1 MTEKYSYYFYY
12 KEEKKIV
19 PEKKKENILGTLL
32 IHVGCLPRP
41 IFFLFIFI

>member
-1 MTEKYSYYFYY
+1 MTEKYSYYYLKIRR
-12 KEEKKIV
+12 KENL
-19 PEKKKENILGTLL
+19 EKKKENILGTLL